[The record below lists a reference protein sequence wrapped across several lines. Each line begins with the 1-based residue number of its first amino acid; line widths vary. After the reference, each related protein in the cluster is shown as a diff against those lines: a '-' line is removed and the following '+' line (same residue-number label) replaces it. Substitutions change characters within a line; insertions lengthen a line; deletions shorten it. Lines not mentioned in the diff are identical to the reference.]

1 MATYLLST
9 PARVLVLKWVSE
21 WVSEWV
27 CACVN
32 VCECVCV
39 CMCECV
45 CYVCGCMCVLCVYV
59 CVCCVL
65 CVYVCVLCVCARKVT
80 ENGLQPRYHCH
91 MYVFR
96 DNTCT
101 QVVCTRHCSFL
112 GRNVKPCQNQWY
124 HSYHWIWIYTLY
136 RMWHYTGNLLINS
149 DWIIS
154 KKECPTIGSV
164 CKMATQSQRS
174 GKMSQQSLTVPKRLM
189 NAINKWSKQHIT
201 DPTPSST

>member
-1 MATYLLST
+1 MRLFSGHLPSLYSCSG
-9 PARVLVLKWVSE
+9 PCPEVSE

-27 CACVN
+27 SMC
-32 VCECVCV
+32 VCECVCMCLCECV
-39 CMCECV
+39 CMCVCVCVCVCCVCTCV
-45 CYVCGCMCVLCVYV
+45 CYVCAQESYWKWVATTISL
-59 CVCCVL
+59 
-65 CVYVCVLCVCARKVT
+65 
-80 ENGLQPRYHCH
+80 PH
-91 MYVFR
+91 VFR

-136 RMWHYTGNLLINS
+136 PMWHYTGNLLINS

-174 GKMSQQSLTVPKRLM
+174 GKMSQQSLTVPKRLI

-201 DPTPSST
+201 DPTLSST